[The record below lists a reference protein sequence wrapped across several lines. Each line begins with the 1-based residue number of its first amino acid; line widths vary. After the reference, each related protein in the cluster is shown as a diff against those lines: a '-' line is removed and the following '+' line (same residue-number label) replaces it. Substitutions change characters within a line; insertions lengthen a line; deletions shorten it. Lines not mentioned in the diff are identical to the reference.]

1 MTGWGSEKAAKQL
14 DLVSSRSAARPLQA
28 KQVLGFDAVA
38 CSVKSEQAMLHSAPP
53 PSSAL
58 LETNVTVSL
67 FAVHVKLLGPEFW
80 QNLES
85 PKNENQSPCQKNT
98 AANLW
103 PPSPRER

>member
-1 MTGWGSEKAAKQL
+1 MTGWGSEKAAEQL
-14 DLVSSRSAARPLQA
+14 DLVSSRIVARPLQA

-85 PKNENQSPCQKNT
+85 PKNESPCQKNT